1 MRVDMKS
8 SNEHPSGFV
17 FIGGVQYSVYEAEEV
32 SGIDVDHDRAEI
44 RVPLHMARGV
54 ADRRILSLIVADL
67 VESCGP
73 EVDAAFR
80 ARLTH
85 VLSRGLVESMQANP
99 EFYVG
104 MASGDEVYVVTA
116 DGSLQ
121 EMGDT
126 DWEEPEGEDLG

>member
-8 SNEHPSGFV
+8 SNEHPSRFV
-17 FIGGVQYSVYEAEEV
+17 FIGGVQYLVYEAEAS
-32 SGIDVDHDRAEI
+32 SGIEVDHDRAEI

-54 ADRRILSLIVADL
+54 ADRSILSLIVADL

-73 EVDAAFR
+73 DVDAAFR

>member
-73 EVDAAFR
+73 DVDAAFR

-121 EMGDT
+121 EMGDV